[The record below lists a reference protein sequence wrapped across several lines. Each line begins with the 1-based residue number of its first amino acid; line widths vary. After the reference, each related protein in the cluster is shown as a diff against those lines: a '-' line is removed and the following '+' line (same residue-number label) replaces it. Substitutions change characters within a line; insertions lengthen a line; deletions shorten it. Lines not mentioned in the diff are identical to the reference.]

1 MPTQRSDERAARL
14 VTDQPQSGTFAYE
27 QGRLTR
33 SEELYR
39 LAVRATND
47 MIWDLDFGTNQLEW
61 NEALFTNLGYAP
73 GEVGPTLQWW
83 IDQLHPDDRDEVA
96 DHFRQVVES
105 GEEQFTAEYR
115 FRKSDGTYAWIY
127 DRGYIVRDASGR
139 PVRGVGA
146 MQDQTDRKLSE
157 EALGRSE
164 SLNRSIIE
172 ANPDCVSVLDLD
184 GRVMFSNEA
193 AVRAYGLKSDAPLVG
208 QRWGHRLDAKAQ
220 KEIDGALAAAAN
232 GELARLTLQLP
243 NERGSST
250 WYESILSPV
259 RDADGT
265 LVRYLVMSRDITG
278 HKSAERQIQWTA
290 NHDPLTKLPN
300 RLLFQQRLDDLIAR
314 ATCGKAGFSLLL
326 IDVDEFKQV
335 NDTLGH
341 DAGDMLLC
349 TVGERLRT
357 VVRKDDFVARL
368 GGDEFAVLLK
378 RAVSEVE
385 VRTVSEKIIR
395 TLKEPW
401 IHSGR
406 VLDCQA
412 SIGASIYGCHGS
424 KGSEL
429 LKNAD
434 VALYTAK
441 DRGRCRTTVF
451 EPRMRIN
458 VQKRS
463 QMVEVARFALR
474 EQLIVPFY
482 QPQVDLQT
490 GKIAGFEALLRVR
503 HPTRGLLAPSH
514 VSAAL
519 EDVDVAADIG
529 DRMAQLVLADV
540 GRWLQD
546 ELEIGHVAI
555 NAAAADFRRGHFAER
570 LLEQMKRHHVPSTMI
585 QLEVT
590 ETVFIGRGAEYVECA
605 LKTLS
610 RSGVRIALDDFGTGY
625 ASLAHLQQFPI
636 DVIKIDRSFVRKM
649 TGSSS
654 DAAIVRAV
662 LTLGKSLGLDV
673 IAEGIEKP
681 EEEAQLR
688 AEGCRFVQGYFYG
701 RPMPAARVPVRMQ
714 RYRSA
719 A

>member
-1 MPTQRSDERAARL
+1 MPTQRSEQRAARL
-14 VTDQPQSGTFAYE
+14 VASQAESGAFASE
-27 QGRLTR
+27 QGRLRR

-39 LAVRATND
+39 LAVQATND
-47 MIWDLDFGTNQLEW
+47 IIWDLDFRTNELNW
-61 NEALFTNLGYAP
+61 NDALFTNLGYEP
-73 GEVGPTLQWW
+73 EEVGPTLQWW
-83 IDQLHPDDRDEVA
+83 IDQLHPDDRDKVA
-96 DHFRQVVES
+96 DHFSEVVES
-105 GEEQFTAEYR
+105 GEGQFTAEYR

-127 DRGYIVRDASGR
+127 DRGYIVRDARGR

-157 EALGRSE
+157 EALSRSE

-172 ANPDCVSVLDLD
+172 ANPDCVSVLDLN
-184 GRVMFSNEA
+184 GRVMFSNKA
-193 AVRAYGLKSDAPLVG
+193 AVRAYGLQSDAPLVG
-208 QRWGHRLDAKAQ
+208 RRWGHRLDVKAQ
-220 KEIDGALAAAAN
+220 KEIDAALAAASK
-232 GELARLTLQLP
+232 GELARLTIQLA
-243 NERGSST
+243 NEREGLN
-250 WYESILSPV
+250 WYESIISPV
-259 RDADGT
+259 SDADGA
-265 LVRYLVMSRDITG
+265 LVRYLVMSRDITD
-278 HKSAERQIQWTA
+278 HKSAEQRIRWTA

-314 ATCGKAGFSLLL
+314 AACGKPGFALLL
-326 IDVDEFKQV
+326 IDVDDFKQV

-357 VVRKDDFVARL
+357 AVRKVDFVARL

-378 RAVSEVE
+378 RATSAVE
-385 VRTVSEKIIR
+385 IRTVSEKIIAE
-395 TLKEPW
+395 LKEPW
-401 IHSGR
+401 IQSGR
-406 VLDCQA
+406 VLDCRA
-412 SIGASIYGCHGS
+412 SIGASIYGCHS
-424 KGSEL
+424 STASEL

-434 VALYTAK
+434 VALYMAK
-441 DRGRCRTTVF
+441 ERGRCRTTIF
-451 EPRMRIN
+451 EPQMRIN

-463 QMVEVARFALR
+463 QTVEVARRALR
-474 EQLIVPFY
+474 EHLIVPYY
-482 QPQVDLQT
+482 QPQVDLRT

-503 HPTRGLLAPSH
+503 HPTRGLLAPAH

-519 EDVDVAADIG
+519 EDLDVAADIG
-529 DRMAQLVLADV
+529 DRMAQLVVADV
-540 GRWLQD
+540 SRWLRD
-546 ELEIGHVAI
+546 GMEIGHVAI

-570 LLEQMKRHHVPSTMI
+570 LLEQLKRHRVPPEMI

-625 ASLAHLQQFPI
+625 ASLSHLQQFPI

-649 TGSSS
+649 TASSS

-662 LTLGKSLGLDV
+662 LTLGASLGLDV
-673 IAEGIEKP
+673 VAEGIEKSA
-681 EEEAQLR
+681 EEAQLR
-688 AEGCRFVQGYFYG
+688 AEGCRFVQGYLYG
-701 RPMPAARVPVRMQ
+701 RPMPAARVSTRMQ
-714 RYRSA
+714 HYRSA